1 MTFFKDFRKRLIWT
15 GILLVAIFLSQVP
28 ILTLVLLQ
36 KNQVNAI
43 WSSFIVGFVS
53 ILILSIFL
61 FVAYKSKLLKLKPKL
76 FDGNDIAR
84 VALSYLA
91 IIVGNLIGGIWL
103 QLLNQKTTSNQ
114 EVINSLVSE
123 SSLISSFFIIVLVA
137 PVCEEIICRGIIPN
151 KVFQGFEKLGFAIGW
166 LLFALAHTPS
176 NLPSFFIYAW
186 MSAVL
191 TWTAYRTRRLE
202 MSMLLHM
209 VLNSIS
215 FILLALLT
223 LLLKHMG
230 I

>member
-1 MTFFKDFRKRLIWT
+1 MTFFKDFRKRLIWM

-43 WSSFIVGFVS
+43 SSSFIVGFVS

-61 FVAYKSKLLKLKPKL
+61 FGAYKSKLLKLKPKL

-84 VALSYLA
+84 IALSYLA

-114 EVINSLVSE
+114 EVINNLVSE

-151 KVFQGFEKLGFAIGW
+151 KVFQGLEKLGFAIGW
-166 LLFALAHTPS
+166 LLFTLAHTPS

-215 FILLALLT
+215 FILLTLLT
-223 LLLKHMG
+223 LLLKHVG

>member
-1 MTFFKDFRKRLIWT
+1 MTFFKDFRKRLIWM

-43 WSSFIVGFVS
+43 LSSFIVGFVS
-53 ILILSIFL
+53 ILILGIFL
-61 FVAYKSKLLKLKPKL
+61 FGAYKSKLLKLKPKL
-76 FDGNDIAR
+76 FDGNDITR
-84 VALSYLA
+84 IALSYLA

-151 KVFQGFEKLGFAIGW
+151 KVFQGLEKLGFAIGW
-166 LLFALAHTPS
+166 LLFTLAHTPS

-215 FILLALLT
+215 FILLTLLT
-223 LLLKHMG
+223 LLLKHVG